1 MLNGAAARVSWQ
13 SECIAL
19 PSQSER
25 EGGRGRGTVLS
36 QHSEITSPPPS
47 SRIMEEMK
55 PMGGEG
61 EGVIIRAFLTFPSD
75 IMGRKEGGKRR
86 GAKVAGNEERK
97 GEE

>member
-36 QHSEITSPPPS
+36 QHSEITSP

-75 IMGRKEGGKRR
+75 IMGRKEGSGEARR
-86 GAKVAGNEERK
+86 WQETRK
-97 GEE
+97 GREKNDRGG